1 MNIDGLKELRFDIV
15 KGFAPLTGGALVK
28 RLDSTL
34 EELDYAYIQVGGT
47 KTHMTLQDL
56 MEHDRHLTIEFVQGE
71 AEYLAESFLEEMDEQ
86 VIIDYLQEDLDAV
99 LPYGQ
104 SSPQLMWWH
113 NADNIDL
120 LWAAYEVLADL
131 KEYNLAQEFIYKTL
145 GQAQEEYGE
154 GFEAAKLALATGV
167 LHAGLSP
174 LDALMNALLSA
185 DIKDELT
192 EFIYDAVMEELE

>member
-1 MNIDGLKELRFDIV
+1 MKICDLEELRFDIV
-15 KGFAPLTGGALVK
+15 KGYAPLTGEALIE

-34 EELDYAYIQVGGT
+34 EELDYAYIQVGGI
-47 KTHMTLQDL
+47 KTAMTMYDL
-56 MEHDRHLTIEFVQGE
+56 MEHDRHLTIEFVQSE
-71 AEYLAESFLEEMDEQ
+71 AEYLAEVFLEETDEQ
-86 VIIDYLQEDLDAV
+86 VIMDYLQEELNAI

-120 LWAAYEVLADL
+120 LWAAYEFLAGL
-131 KEYNLAQEFIYKTL
+131 KGYNLAQEFIYTAL
-145 GQAQEEYGE
+145 QQAHEEYGE

-174 LDALMNALLSA
+174 LGALMNALLSV
-185 DIKDELT
+185 DIKGELYD
-192 EFIYDAVMEELE
+192 FIHDTVMEELE

>member
-15 KGFAPLTGGALVK
+15 KGFAPLTGEALVK

-47 KTHMTLQDL
+47 KTHMTMQDL
-56 MEHDRHLTIEFVQGE
+56 INHDYHLAVGFVQSE
-71 AEYLAESFLEEMDEQ
+71 AEYLAESFLEEVDEQ
-86 VIIDYLQEDLDAV
+86 VIMDYLQEELNAI

-120 LWAAYEVLADL
+120 LWAAYEFLMGL
-131 KEYNLAQEFIYKTL
+131 KGYNIAQEFIYTAL
-145 GQAQEEYGE
+145 QQAHEEYGE

-174 LDALMNALLSA
+174 LDVLMNALLST